1 MQKEVEMA
9 VTQAPAEAAEP
20 ELKSIVPDSNS
31 VDPTMPIDIKDSKSM
46 ETSIK
51 QGNFVTPAI
60 GENIVPTWQNPES
73 FANSSFF
80 TSVMNIINTVI
91 GAGILSIAF
100 SIMKAGV
107 FGSIFLIIVIL
118 IPSILTSYYLSVA
131 SVYSNESNY
140 GDIGTKLCGKT
151 VGLCANFSQVLIDFG
166 IDVAYMNV
174 FFSQV
179 MDIIKEVFKIDL
191 DAHKT
196 VGNLSPIRPYN
207 RSLLAH

>member
-1 MQKEVEMA
+1 MHFSPFLSSEPPFKMQNEVEM
-9 VTQAPAEAAEP
+9 TTKPAPVVVAEP
-20 ELKSIVPDSNS
+20 DLKPVMPDSNS
-31 VDPTMPIDIKDSKSM
+31 VDPTMPIEKKED
-46 ETSIK
+46 TSGQIVV
-51 QGNFVTPAI
+51 NNAI
-60 GENIVPTWQNPES
+60 TVQEWQNPES
-73 FANSSFF
+73 FADSSFL

-107 FGSIFLIIVIL
+107 FGSILLILVIL

-140 GDIGTKLCGKT
+140 GDIGTKLCGKS
-151 VGLCANFSQVLIDFG
+151 VGLFADFSLVMINFG

-179 MDIIKEVFKIDL
+179 MDIIKEVFKLNL
-191 DAHKT
+191 DDHKT
-196 VGNLSPIRPYN
+196 VRV
-207 RSLLAH
+207 